1 MTTEPPAGPVE
12 RTMVL
17 WCPDWPIVAARLSGT
32 LSEDTTDA
40 PLALIEHGEV
50 LACDATA
57 RRAGVRR
64 GLRVRE
70 AEARCPELATADY
83 DPVVDARA
91 FEPILLGI
99 EELMP
104 GVQPFRAGLC
114 AIRSRGPSRYYGGE
128 SAAAEVLLARLDELG
143 VPDAR
148 IGIADGPF
156 AAEQAARSTAFQQ
169 DGSRI
174 IVIPSGASPAFLAP
188 LPLSTLGRPELS
200 SLLHRLGIS
209 TLGAFG
215 ALPATE
221 VRDRFG
227 PDGARAHRLAAGADA
242 RSVVPRVPPTE
253 LAVSI
258 AFEPPLDRIDQL
270 TFGFRQSAERFI
282 TGLAE
287 AGLVTT
293 AITISMRSERGERS
307 TRTWLH
313 PRWFTAGDVLD
324 RVRWQ
329 LQGAS
334 NIDHGL
340 ASPVELVEVVPETL
354 DDAAEHE
361 EGLWGSGPDERIHSG
376 LARVQS
382 MLGHDGVVTAVPSG
396 GRLLLDRRIL
406 VPWGSVP
413 PGGEAAVA
421 ERRNRPWP
429 GTIPGAAPSTV
440 FDTAVPVE
448 VVDATGLAVAVDER
462 STVSAAPARF
472 FALSDWHVIDGWAG
486 PWSIDERWWDDDGHH
501 RVHRLQVLDDSGE
514 AWLLLLEEQHWRAEA
529 RYD

>member
-1 MTTEPPAGPVE
+1 MTVEAPAGPVE

-32 LSEDTTDA
+32 LPPDTADG
-40 PLALIEHGEV
+40 PLALVEHGEV
-50 LACDATA
+50 LACDAIA

-64 GLRVRE
+64 GLRIRE
-70 AEARCPELATADY
+70 AEARCPELVTADY
-83 DPVVDARA
+83 DQVIDARA

-99 EELMP
+99 EALMP
-104 GVQPFRAGLC
+104 GVQPYRAGLC

-128 SAAAEVLLARLDELG
+128 SAAADVLRACLDDLG

-156 AAEQAARSTAFQQ
+156 AAEQAARSTVALQ
-169 DGSRI
+169 DDARI
-174 IVIPSGASPAFLAP
+174 LIIPPGASSVFLAP
-188 LPLSTLGRPELS
+188 LPLTTLGRPELS
-200 SLLHRLGIS
+200 TLLHRLGIS

-215 ALPATE
+215 SLPATE

-227 PDGARAHRLAAGADA
+227 VDGARAHRLATGADA
-242 RSVVPRVPPTE
+242 RSVVPRIPPTE
-253 LAVSI
+253 LTVAIS
-258 AFEPPLDRIDQL
+258 FEPPLDRIDQL

-282 TGLAE
+282 AGLTA

-329 LQGAS
+329 LQGSS

-382 MLGHDGVVTAVPSG
+382 MLGHDGVLTAVPSG

-413 PGGEAAVA
+413 PGGGTAVA
-421 ERRNRPWP
+421 ERRSRPWP
-429 GTIPGAAPSTV
+429 GTIPGAAPTTV
-440 FDTAVPVE
+440 FDSAVPVE
-448 VVDATGLAVAVDER
+448 VVDATGRTVEVGER
-462 STVSAAPARF
+462 GTLSAPPARF
-472 FALSDWHVIDGWAG
+472 SAFSHWHVVDGWAG
-486 PWSIDERWWDDDGHH
+486 PWSIDERWWDDDAH
-501 RVHRLQVLDDSGE
+501 RHVHRLQVVDDEGD